1 MNVYKKGLE
10 NVNMQIKREEKMRDT
25 KRENEAVKWK
35 IPCKWQ
41 CRNKKLKTMHQTL

>member
-25 KRENEAVKWK
+25 KRENEAVK
-35 IPCKWQ
+35 
-41 CRNKKLKTMHQTL
+41 